1 MRLKKDSEEDSRK
14 CMQKEVY
21 LTIPRKDKWCA
32 EYRIREKMSRWKLCD
47 IPRQASCRILQKLQK
62 IRKATAPC
70 ISAACISTVCNRWVT
85 ERRFQRRHLPSNKC
99 VFFCPSREDGTGP
112 EDSLEHYFACP
123 CLARIIGFELAN
135 LQNHSTREVLLL
147 CGTFSKEERIIAA
160 TTTYGIY
167 RLYNHTKHNPNS
179 L

>member
-1 MRLKKDSEEDSRK
+1 M
-14 CMQKEVY
+14 
-21 LTIPRKDKWCA
+21 
-32 EYRIREKMSRWKLCD
+32 
-47 IPRQASCRILQKLQK
+47 
-62 IRKATAPC
+62 
-70 ISAACISTVCNRWVT
+70 SAACISTVCNRWVT

-99 VFFCPSREDGTGP
+99 VFCPSREDGTGP

-123 CLARIIGFELAN
+123 CLARIIGFEVAN

-179 L
+179 LQSPSDCIQFVKQVLREQANNPTPSVSKALQPIFTFQAPC